1 MRKHCGIP
9 KGHVGR
15 SVKPSNT
22 LIKKRRI
29 YWPLLSYTRAQLNG
43 ILTQILSSTLWM
55 FFFSFFS
62 FAIFNKPKLT
72 RMIPA
77 VLKKKKV
84 FPHCWVL
91 KCELKVTRLRC
102 LSSLFQLH
110 LSHTNFTAPVFWLPV
125 IGLTHVLGFFV
136 FSFLFFIESRHW
148 KCFI

>member
-22 LIKKRRI
+22 GIKKRRI

-55 FFFSFFS
+55 YFFSFFL

-77 VLKKKKV
+77 VLKKKS
-84 FPHCWVL
+84 
-91 KCELKVTRLRC
+91 
-102 LSSLFQLH
+102 LSSL
-110 LSHTNFTAPVFWLPV
+110 
-125 IGLTHVLGFFV
+125 LGFEMWVESDEAALPLEPLSASLVPNKLYSPSVLASCNRFNACPRFFCFF
-136 FSFLFFIESRHW
+136 FSFFMESRHW